1 MTESR
6 TKNSIRNYGATMFAQ
21 LLSIILN
28 FIGRTVFIYFLGIEY
43 LGVNGLFSNILSLLS
58 LAELGVG
65 TAIIYM
71 MYKPIADNDIYKI
84 AAYNQL
90 FKKIY
95 NYIGLFIL
103 IVGLSL
109 TPFIDALI
117 KGKPD
122 ITENIYLIYALFV
135 INSSISYFYT
145 YKRSLLIAYQKEYI
159 NNTNIIQFALI
170 KDIAL
175 ISILFCFKNFYLY
188 LLTQIIVT
196 FVSNIFISQK
206 VNKLFPEIV
215 NANKQRIPSAEVKI
229 IIKNTAAMVCH
240 KIGSAAIS
248 GTGNIFI
255 SYFVGLATV
264 GIYSNYILIS
274 QCAIQIVGR
283 GITSLTASFGNLVA
297 SDTDGRVF
305 QVFKKIYFI
314 NLILSITIGVLYFVL
329 IQPFITVWIGSK
341 YLLESSS
348 ILIIV
353 VNNLFFNQIRVPAQI
368 VINTYGLFW
377 QIKWKSLIEAAINLG
392 LSFLLIAH
400 FKLGIN
406 GVLLAALISNIS
418 TNLWWEPYVAYKIGM
433 RVNFGSYIRSF
444 CIDTLLFFVIIAI
457 VSILDSYMDN
467 YARNIIVNMCLRFIV
482 SISLICGFIWIGYRK
497 TVEFKY
503 ILSLLHIRLG

>member
-1 MTESR
+1 MTDSR

-21 LLSIILN
+21 LLSILLN
-28 FIGRTVFIYFLGIEY
+28 FIGRTVFIYFLGVEY

-65 TAIIYM
+65 TAITYM
-71 MYKPIADNDIYKI
+71 MYKPIADGDVDKI
-84 AAYNQL
+84 AGYNLL

-103 IVGLSL
+103 IVGLGL
-109 TPFIDALI
+109 TPFVDSLI

-122 ITENIYLIYALFV
+122 ISENIYLIYALFV

-145 YKRSLLIAYQKEYI
+145 YKRSLLIAFQKEYI
-159 NNTNIIQFALI
+159 NNSNIVQFALV
-170 KDIAL
+170 KDVAL
-175 ISILFCFKNFYLY
+175 IAVLFCFRNFYIY
-188 LLTQIIVT
+188 LVTQIIVT
-196 FVSNIFISQK
+196 FLSNIFISIK
-206 VNKLFPEIV
+206 VNKLFPHIV
-215 NANKQRIPSAEVKI
+215 KLKNKKIPSSEIKI

-274 QCAIQIVGR
+274 QCAIQIVGK

-297 SDTDGRVF
+297 SDTHERVF

-314 NLILSITIGVLYFVL
+314 NFVLSLTIGVLYFSL
-329 IQPFITVWIGSK
+329 IQPFITIWIGK
-341 YLLESSS
+341 EYLLGSSS

-353 VNNLFFNQIRVPAQI
+353 INTLFFNQIRVPAQI

-377 QIKWKSLIEAAINLG
+377 QIKWKSLVEAAINLG

-400 FKLGIN
+400 FNLGIN
-406 GVLLAALISNIS
+406 GVLLSALISNIC
-418 TNLWWEPYVAYKIGM
+418 TNLWWEPYVATKLGMKVKFWPYM
-433 RVNFGSYIRSF
+433 RVFLANTILFLCTIFIIGLIDDYIDINIHS
-444 CIDTLLFFVIIAI
+444 IIANI
-457 VSILDSYMDN
+457 CLRIFLSILLITGIVLIFY
-467 YARNIIVNMCLRFIV
+467 RN
-482 SISLICGFIWIGYRK
+482 
-497 TVEFKY
+497 TTEFKY
-503 ILSLLHIRLG
+503 ILSLLHIRKS